1 MSEKKTYKEVMEQL
15 KKDKIPRCP
24 ICFAKMVN
32 ATDSVTGKVSK
43 YLWQTECGH
52 SKNLRLSLG

>member
-1 MSEKKTYKEVMEQL
+1 MEQL